1 MPEMDPEH
9 RMLCE
14 VLVEARVQAR
24 LTQREL
30 AEKLNRL
37 QSFVGKI
44 ERGDRHINVIEFI
57 QVARALEIEPT
68 KLLAK
73 VVKATGL

>member
-1 MPEMDPEH
+1 MAKGSPAHEA
-9 RMLCE
+9 LGT
-14 VLVEARVQAR
+14 VLFEARKTTG
-24 LTQREL
+24 LTLRQL
-30 AEKLNRL
+30 ATRL
-37 QSFVGKI
+37 QWQHSILGKI
-44 ERGDRHINVIEFI
+44 ELADRNINVIEFI